1 MFCPFSAWCHELF
14 LLGHHNKWD
23 CNRPWRWHQWWM
35 ESSLSEAPLSSSSSV
50 LASMLLLLYHFCFR
64 PVVRFIPE
72 PWVIRT
78 TKFGR
83 RFDSRRRNFGRRFK
97 SKTKHFYPGEEKWRE
112 AMFLLVRFVCNI
124 YFSLS
129 AKSIF
134 CKLIILYFPPVF
146 FASAPL
152 PAHARTLPW
161 LEQFKSQVTMI
172 SFVPL
177 WETSPPTHVMEHN
190 TLEQNRHCYLLSD
203 LYPSSHC
210 HSDLNTPQ
218 KSYNI
223 WMLMIGTSLPLPH
236 V

>member
-1 MFCPFSAWCHELF
+1 MAGWLAKTPTWSEQQNLVA
-14 LLGHHNKWD
+14 G
-23 CNRPWRWHQWWM
+23 
-35 ESSLSEAPLSSSSSV
+35 SSP
-50 LASMLLLLYHFCFR
+50 
-64 PVVRFIPE
+64 
-72 PWVIRT
+72 
-78 TKFGR
+78 G
-83 RFDSRRRNFGRRFK
+83 RRNFGRRFK